1 MSRRVRV
8 FLGPRQA
15 EALLEVAGRG
25 LDEWQYEL
33 DEANGSV
40 HGTAAQHRKALEAY
54 RVLASALEGAG
65 R

>member
-8 FLGPRQA
+8 SLGQRQA

-33 DEANGSV
+33 DDANGSV
-40 HGTAAQHRKALEAY
+40 HGTAAEHRKALEAY
-54 RVLASALEGAG
+54 RVLLASLEGAT

>member
-8 FLGPRQA
+8 SLGERQA

-33 DEANGSV
+33 DDANGTM
-40 HGTAAQHRKALEAY
+40 HGTAAERRKALEAY
-54 RVLASALEGAG
+54 RVLASALEGA
-65 R
+65 RR